1 MSIIVTLYRSIN
13 RSISVSDLIGITP
26 ESIRLECPLFEKA
39 SAFIWARKGKKDV
52 SATPECVDD
61 VLLDL
66 GVAAEHHLDELVEV
80 DGAVAVLVDV
90 PARARS
96 HSHSEC
102 TNTHCHRPSLPE
114 SSLADLAA
122 GKEGQ
127 NQRMNRGERNKST

>member
-1 MSIIVTLYRSIN
+1 MT
-13 RSISVSDLIGITP
+13 
-26 ESIRLECPLFEKA
+26 A
-39 SAFIWARKGKKDV
+39 
-52 SATPECVDD
+52 PECVDD

-102 TNTHCHRPSLPE
+102 TTATHCHCRRPSLPE
-114 SSLADLAA
+114 SSWSDLAA
-122 GKEGQ
+122 GKEGRKGRRT
-127 NQRMNRGERNKST
+127 NG

>member
-1 MSIIVTLYRSIN
+1 MT
-13 RSISVSDLIGITP
+13 
-26 ESIRLECPLFEKA
+26 A
-39 SAFIWARKGKKDV
+39 
-52 SATPECVDD
+52 PECVDD

-102 TNTHCHRPSLPE
+102 TVPLTATAAPPSLNHHR
-114 SSLADLAA
+114 LTWRQ
-122 GKEGQ
+122 GRKEG
-127 NQRMNRGERNKST
+127 RAEPTDEPRRTK

>member
-1 MSIIVTLYRSIN
+1 MT
-13 RSISVSDLIGITP
+13 
-26 ESIRLECPLFEKA
+26 A
-39 SAFIWARKGKKDV
+39 
-52 SATPECVDD
+52 PECVDD

-102 TNTHCHRPSLPE
+102 TSATVPLPPLPLSL
-114 SSLADLAA
+114 LHYV
-122 GKEGQ
+122 Q
-127 NQRMNRGERNKST
+127 

>member
-1 MSIIVTLYRSIN
+1 MTL
-13 RSISVSDLIGITP
+13 
-26 ESIRLECPLFEKA
+26 
-39 SAFIWARKGKKDV
+39 
-52 SATPECVDD
+52 PECVDD

-102 TNTHCHRPSLPE
+102 TVPLTATAAPPSLNHR
-114 SSLADLAA
+114 LTW
-122 GKEGQ
+122 GQGRKEG
-127 NQRMNRGERNKST
+127 RAEPTDEPRRTK

>member
-1 MSIIVTLYRSIN
+1 MTL
-13 RSISVSDLIGITP
+13 
-26 ESIRLECPLFEKA
+26 
-39 SAFIWARKGKKDV
+39 
-52 SATPECVDD
+52 PECVDD

-102 TNTHCHRPSLPE
+102 TTDTHCHCRPSLPE
-114 SSLADLAA
+114 S
-122 GKEGQ
+122 
-127 NQRMNRGERNKST
+127 

>member
-1 MSIIVTLYRSIN
+1 MTL
-13 RSISVSDLIGITP
+13 P
-26 ESIRLECPLFEKA
+26 EF
-39 SAFIWARKGKKDV
+39 
-52 SATPECVDD
+52 VDD

-102 TNTHCHRPSLPE
+102 TTATHCHCRRPSLPE
-114 SSLADLAA
+114 SSSADLAA
-122 GKEGQ
+122 GKEG
-127 NQRMNRGERNKST
+127 RAEPTDEPRRTKEREIKVHELRL

>member
-1 MSIIVTLYRSIN
+1 MTL
-13 RSISVSDLIGITP
+13 
-26 ESIRLECPLFEKA
+26 
-39 SAFIWARKGKKDV
+39 
-52 SATPECVDD
+52 PECVDD

-102 TNTHCHRPSLPE
+102 TT
-114 SSLADLAA
+114 
-122 GKEGQ
+122 GIG
-127 NQRMNRGERNKST
+127 

>member
-1 MSIIVTLYRSIN
+1 MTI
-13 RSISVSDLIGITP
+13 P
-26 ESIRLECPLFEKA
+26 E
-39 SAFIWARKGKKDV
+39 G
-52 SATPECVDD
+52 VDD

-102 TNTHCHRPSLPE
+102 TTALPLPE
-114 SSLADLAA
+114 SWADLL
-122 GKEGQ
+122 GGREG
-127 NQRMNRGERNKST
+127 RKGRTDEPRRTANKST